1 MWCCNEEFIKYEKQR
16 ETKTETNLGH
26 CKIQETKLL
35 FLSLIALLDNVNIL
49 VNHTHQGHG
58 KV

>member
-1 MWCCNEEFIKYEKQR
+1 MCCCNEEFIKYEKQR
-16 ETKTETNLGH
+16 ETKT
-26 CKIQETKLL
+26 ETKLL

>member
-1 MWCCNEEFIKYEKQR
+1 MWCRNEEFIKYEKQR
-16 ETKTETNLGH
+16 ETKTETNLAH

-35 FLSLIALLDNVNIL
+35 FLSLIALLDSINIFI
-49 VNHTHQGHG
+49 TDQGHG

>member
-1 MWCCNEEFIKYEKQR
+1 MKNRDW

-35 FLSLIALLDNVNIL
+35 FLSLIAWLDNVNIL
-49 VNHTHQGHG
+49 VNHKHQGHG

>member
-1 MWCCNEEFIKYEKQR
+1 MKKEERKNR

-35 FLSLIALLDNVNIL
+35 FLSLI
-49 VNHTHQGHG
+49 G
-58 KV
+58 